1 MVHMNKATT
10 TDTKMIKKQS
20 FVYHHCLEEF
30 LGLYHH
36 RNIFSSP
43 IIELDAMIKYISIK
57 SIEIKSDKEMM
68 YTINDKY
75 TQKINNPNIQFI
87 TVTWTEQ
94 HKMLY
99 KETYFFSFFFYVW
112 FLFIAN
118 MISSRNLKQVT
129 TLYVFTNPSERARF
143 EKVNLL
149 SRV

>member
-1 MVHMNKATT
+1 MNKATT